1 MTDELLSYYNRE
13 LSYVR
18 RLIND
23 FIDEQPDAASRLR
36 VRKDGT
42 DDPHVER
49 LLEGFAY
56 LTARIRR
63 KLDDEFPE
71 ISSALLN
78 ALYPHYLAPIPSA
91 GVVQFVLDRSQ
102 GELTTGYEIPRNS
115 EVSITDAKGTTCTFN
130 TSYQVTLW
138 PVHVTAC
145 ELLRRPFSA
154 PQVPG
159 SANALSVLHITLTC
173 QSPKLT
179 FDQFDPARFC
189 ALRFF
194 LQGQDHHVLPLYE
207 LLLNDTRLIA
217 LAAAPTDEQPICLA
231 PTQLQGVGCGPDETM
246 LPYGPRSFPGYQL
259 LTEYFAYPFKF
270 LFVDLLGLDAPQL
283 HRCRSELNIYF
294 YFDRVAPQL
303 ENAVSPET
311 LRLGC
316 TPIINLFRKRAEPI
330 KLTHTVSRYPV
341 IPDARRRTD
350 LEVYSVDHV
359 SSTSEG
365 GDILEYH
372 PLFAITDG
380 AGHESQRMFWTS
392 TRQAAE
398 TTSRTPDKG
407 TEVYLSIVDLDLDP
421 YRPAD
426 RTLILETTC
435 LNRDLPGAL
444 QRPHAELVQGGPF
457 QAVDLLGGLTSTVR
471 PTAQRRREWA
481 LLSHLCLN
489 HLSISNQAADGH
501 EDPLS
506 VAALRRMLEL
516 YDFSDTD
523 AAKRKILGITGVGHR
538 RVVGR
543 VSGVGGGFCRGI
555 DVTITF
561 DEDKF
566 PEHGIFLFASVLERF
581 LALYCSINSFSRM
594 TARIQQRDGVLRRW
608 EPRTGHRVLL

>member
-13 LSYVR
+13 LSYMR
-18 RLIND
+18 RLVND
-23 FIDEQPDAASRLR
+23 FIDEHPDAAARLR

-42 DDPHVER
+42 DDPHVAR

-78 ALYPHYLAPIPSA
+78 ALYPHYLSPIPSA
-91 GVVQFVLDRSQ
+91 GVVQFLLDRSQ
-102 GELTTGYEIPRNS
+102 GDLTTGYEVPRHS
-115 EVSITDAKGTTCTFN
+115 EVSITDAKGTTCAFS
-130 TSYQVTLW
+130 TSYPVTLW
-138 PVHVTAC
+138 PIQVTAC
-145 ELLRRPFSA
+145 ELIRRPFSA

-159 SANALSVLHITLTC
+159 SANALSVLHVQLTC

-179 FDQFDPARFC
+179 FDQFDSDRFRLPAVFSAGSGPPCFAAVRD
-189 ALRFF
+189 AAEQYAADRA
-194 LQGQDHHVLPLYE
+194 GRRAHRRSTGLPGP
-207 LLLNDTRLIA
+207 A
-217 LAAAPTDEQPICLA
+217 
-231 PTQLQGVGCGPDETM
+231 QLQPVGFGPDESM

-270 LFVDLLGLDAPQL
+270 LFVDLTGLAARQL
-283 HRCRSELNIYF
+283 DRCGSELNIYC
-294 YFDRVAPQL
+294 YFDRAAPEL

-350 LEVYSVDHV
+350 LEVYSVDRV
-359 SSTSEG
+359 SSTSEE
-365 GDILEYH
+365 GDIIDYH
-372 PLFAITDG
+372 SLYAITDG
-380 AGHESQRMFWTS
+380 ADRGTPRTFWTS
-392 TRQAAE
+392 SRQAAE
-398 TTSRTPDKG
+398 TAMRTPDRG
-407 TEVYLSIVDLDLDP
+407 TEVFLSIVDLDWNP
-421 YRPAD
+421 YQRAD
-426 RTLILETTC
+426 HTLILETTC

-444 QRPHAELVQGGPF
+444 QRPRAELVQGGPF
-457 QAVDLLGGLTSTVR
+457 QAVNLLAGPTSTVR
-471 PTAQRRREWA
+471 PTALRRREWA

-489 HLSISNQAADGH
+489 HLSISTQAADGQ

-506 VAALRRMLEL
+506 VATLRRILQL

-523 AAKRKILGITGVGHR
+523 AAKRKMLGIVSVRHQ

-543 VSGVGGGFCRGI
+543 VSGPGGGFCRGV
-555 DVTITF
+555 DVTIEF

-581 LALYCSINSFSRM
+581 LGLYCSINSFSRM

-608 EPRTGHRVLL
+608 EPRTGYRTLL

>member
-18 RLIND
+18 RLVND
-23 FIDEQPDAASRLR
+23 FIDEHPDAAARLR

-42 DDPHVER
+42 DDPHVAR

-78 ALYPHYLAPIPSA
+78 ALYPHYLSPIPSA
-91 GVVQFVLDRSQ
+91 GVVQFLLDRSQ
-102 GELTTGYEIPRNS
+102 GDLTTGYEVPRHS
-115 EVSITDAKGTTCTFN
+115 EVSITDAKGTTCAFS
-130 TSYQVTLW
+130 TSYPVTLW
-138 PVHVTAC
+138 PIQVTAC
-145 ELLRRPFSA
+145 ELIRRPFSA

-159 SANALSVLHITLTC
+159 SANALSVLHVQLTC

-179 FDQFDPARFC
+179 FDQFDSDRFRS
-189 ALRFF
+189 LRFF

-207 LLLNDTRLIA
+207 MLLNNTLQIA
-217 LAAAPTDEQPICLA
+217 LAAAPTDDRPVCLA
-231 PTQLQGVGCGPDETM
+231 PAQLQPVGFGPDESM

-270 LFVDLLGLDAPQL
+270 LFVDLTGLAARQL
-283 HRCRSELNIYF
+283 DRCGSELNIYC
-294 YFDRVAPQL
+294 YFDRAAPEL

-330 KLTHTVSRYPV
+330 KLTQTVSRYPV

-350 LEVYSVDHV
+350 LEVYSVDRV

-365 GDILEYH
+365 GDIIDYH

-380 AGHESQRMFWTS
+380 ADRGTPRTFWTS
-392 TRQAAE
+392 SRQAAE
-398 TTSRTPDKG
+398 TAMRTPDRG
-407 TEVYLSIVDLDLDP
+407 TEVFLSIVDLDLNP
-421 YRPAD
+421 YQRAD
-426 RTLILETTC
+426 HTLILETTC

-444 QRPHAELVQGGPF
+444 QRPRAELVQGGPF
-457 QAVDLLGGLTSTVR
+457 QAVNLLAGLTSTVR
-471 PTAQRRREWA
+471 PTALRRREWA

-489 HLSISNQAADGH
+489 HLSISNQAADGQ

-506 VAALRRMLEL
+506 VATLRRILQL

-523 AAKRKILGITGVGHR
+523 AAKRKMLGIVSVGHQ

-543 VSGVGGGFCRGI
+543 VSGPGGGFCRGV
-555 DVTITF
+555 DVTIEF

-581 LALYCSINSFSRM
+581 LGLYCSINSFSRM
-594 TARIQQRDGVLRRW
+594 IARIQQRDGVLRRW
-608 EPRTGHRVLL
+608 EPRTGYRALL